1 MHLSRQDTY
10 DQLTTEY
17 IDGFSSK
24 VAEAALAKVKVDWQ
38 ANAKVIVDQG
48 LTYSKSKASIIED
61 LVSRKFTQNEITMAT
76 QEIDWN
82 SVALK
87 AASELT
93 FLAKSR
99 QDLYDWLILKG
110 FTPEEAAYAT
120 KNTPDS
126 AWQR

>member
-1 MHLSRQDTY
+1 
-10 DQLTTEY
+10 
-17 IDGFSSK
+17 
-24 VAEAALAKVKVDWQ
+24 
-38 ANAKVIVDQG
+38 
-48 LTYSKSKASIIED
+48 
-61 LVSRKFTQNEITMAT
+61 MAT